1 MATGGIAPKDES
13 GCDNVRGWRY
23 PEEESEVVGV
33 NDESDVDDDEFSYGY
48 GTLGN
53 FYGFG
58 GFRRR
63 EYRLWKPGDDFLKSR
78 FHFPSFRNLPHENDI
93 PDGYFVPDYRGVY
106 VIACVWFFMGEIVND
121 EFSQIS
127 FLRNKVYVKDREGS
141 QCPIYFY
148 PERGYFDFKS
158 LKKGCT
164 ILVTN
169 GQQHNFLDLS
179 VGLRIENLATVG
191 VAPCEMSHLLK
202 LSDSYYTRKDASCW
216 CCGKQDALVSSSPKQ
231 NKSSSSSSSATT
243 AAASAT
249 TAAASA
255 TTAAASATTA
265 TASAITAAASATTA
279 AAVHGSVL
287 KKCAACKMARYCS
300 KECQKKDWALGHKKS
315 CKAVPLFQKL
325 TQIDFNKVDDR
336 SLFHR
341 LPRWNF

>member
-1 MATGGIAPKDES
+1 MATGGRAKRDES
-13 GCDNVRGWRY
+13 GSDNVSGRRY
-23 PEEESEVVGV
+23 PEEECEVGG
-33 NDESDVDDDEFSYGY
+33 NDESDVDNDEFSYGY
-48 GTLGN
+48 GALGN

-63 EYRLWKPGDDFLKSR
+63 EYRLWKPGDDFLKSL

-93 PDGYFVPDYRGVY
+93 PDEYFVPDYRGVY

-141 QCPIYFY
+141 QCPISFY
-148 PERGYFDFKS
+148 PERGYFNFKS

-169 GQQHNFLDLS
+169 GQQHNFLDMS
-179 VGLRIENLATVG
+179 VGLRVEDLATVA

-202 LSDSYYTRKDASCW
+202 LSDSYHTRKDASCW
-216 CCGKQDALVSSSPKQ
+216 CCGKQDTLVSSSPEQ
-231 NKSSSSSSSATT
+231 NKTSSSAAAAATGT
-243 AAASAT
+243 APTASAASTATASAT

-255 TTAAASATTA
+255 TTD
-265 TASAITAAASATTA
+265 AASATTA

-341 LPRWNF
+341 LPHWNF